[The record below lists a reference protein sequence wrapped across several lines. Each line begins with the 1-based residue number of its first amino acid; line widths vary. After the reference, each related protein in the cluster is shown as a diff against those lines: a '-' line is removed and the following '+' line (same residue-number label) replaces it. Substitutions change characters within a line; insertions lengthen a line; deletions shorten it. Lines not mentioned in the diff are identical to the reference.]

1 MANRITSLLHF
12 FTLFRLFV
20 HDCSEK
26 GFFFYI
32 HIHKFTRANVI
43 IYEGEVGKFC
53 LRVLFY

>member
-1 MANRITSLLHF
+1 M
-12 FTLFRLFV
+12 

-43 IYEGEVGKFC
+43 VYEGEVGKFC